1 MTSSYANIATPGADT
16 PIQTPGEF
24 PHDSS
29 EDQGFLTQVDPK
41 PMSSHQSP
49 SRDNSALSRSTG
61 NPLDDASPLYKSLH
75 NQAIALVERETHI
88 LPFSSQQGHKH
99 ILRSIGPELVYIQ
112 ESLCGRQGDIVAE
125 LKGWVRQI
133 VVVIGDEHGTG
144 GLVDSDDEG
153 DRKDRSGEWWRKE
166 EVTGVGRGVTVVESV
181 HVGEDWQRRVG
192 GAE

>member
-1 MTSSYANIATPGADT
+1 MASSYANIATPGADT
-16 PIQTPGEF
+16 PVQTPGEF
-24 PHDSS
+24 PHDSI
-29 EDQGFLTQVDPK
+29 EDQGLLAQVEPRA
-41 PMSSHQSP
+41 MSSQHSP
-49 SRDNSALSRSTG
+49 SRGGR

-88 LPFSSQQGHKH
+88 LPFTSQQGHKH
-99 ILRSIGPELVYIQ
+99 MLRSIGPELVYIQ
-112 ESLCGRQGDIVAE
+112 ESLCGRHGEIVSE

-153 DRKDRSGEWWRKE
+153 DGKDRSGEWWRKE